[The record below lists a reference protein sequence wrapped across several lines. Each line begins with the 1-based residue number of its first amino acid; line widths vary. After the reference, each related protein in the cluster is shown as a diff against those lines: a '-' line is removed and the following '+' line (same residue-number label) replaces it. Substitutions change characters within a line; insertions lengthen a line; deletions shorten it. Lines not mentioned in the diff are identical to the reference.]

1 MINSNLSSDALAE
14 LLKNAPTIKVDVNH
28 SIVPSVPPPPPPTP
42 PVVNVTPP
50 PLLPSTSLNINA
62 TKKSNKTFWIIG
74 LSVVGG
80 YALFKYLRWLDER
93 NNNTNK

>member
-28 SIVPSVPPPPPPTP
+28 SIVPSVPPPTP
-42 PVVNVTPP
+42 PVVNVTPS
-50 PLLPSTSLNINA
+50 PLLPANSLNINA
-62 TKKSNKTFWIIG
+62 PKKTHKIFWIIG
-74 LSVVGG
+74 LSAVGG
-80 YALFKYLRWLDER
+80 YALFKYLRWLDEK

>member
-28 SIVPSVPPPPPPTP
+28 SIVPSVPPPPTP

-50 PLLPSTSLNINA
+50 PLLPATSLNINA
-62 TKKSNKTFWIIG
+62 PKKSNKTFWIIG

-80 YALFKYLRWLDER
+80 IALFKYLRWLDES

>member
-1 MINSNLSSDALAE
+1 MINTNFSSDALAE

-28 SIVPSVPPPPPPTP
+28 AIVPTVQSTLPTP
-42 PVVNVTPP
+42 PVVNVAPP
-50 PLLPSTSLNINA
+50 TFLPATNLNINA
-62 TKKSNKTFWIIG
+62 PKKSNNTLWLIG

-93 NNNTNK
+93 KYKTNQ

>member
-1 MINSNLSSDALAE
+1 MINSKLSSDALTE

-28 SIVPSVPPPPPPTP
+28 AIVASVQPTLPTP
-42 PVVNVTPP
+42 PVVNVAPP
-50 PLLPSTSLNINA
+50 TFLPATSLNINA
-62 TKKSNKTFWIIG
+62 PKKSNKTFWIIG

-80 YALFKYLRWLDER
+80 YSLFKYLRWLDER

>member
-28 SIVPSVPPPPPPTP
+28 SIVPSIPSTPPTH
-42 PVVNVTPP
+42 PVFNVTPP
-50 PLLPSTSLNINA
+50 PLLPATSLNINA
-62 TKKSNKTFWIIG
+62 PKKSNKTFWIIG

-80 YALFKYLRWLDER
+80 FALFKYLRWLDER

>member
-1 MINSNLSSDALAE
+1 MINTNFSSDALAE

-28 SIVPSVPPPPPPTP
+28 SIVPSVPPTPPTP

-50 PLLPSTSLNINA
+50 PLLPANSLNINA
-62 TKKSNKTFWIIG
+62 PTKSNKTFWIIG

-93 NNNTNK
+93 NNNTKK

>member
-14 LLKNAPTIKVDVNH
+14 LLKNAPTIKVDINH
-28 SIVPSVPPPPPPTP
+28 SIVPSVPPPSPTP
-42 PVVNVTPP
+42 PVVNVTPL
-50 PLLPSTSLNINA
+50 PLLPETSLNNNA
-62 TKKSNKTFWIIG
+62 PKKSNKTFWIIG

-80 YALFKYLRWLDER
+80 FALFKYLRWLDER

>member
-28 SIVPSVPPPPPPTP
+28 SIVPSVPPTPPTS

-50 PLLPSTSLNINA
+50 PLLPATSLNINA

-93 NNNTNK
+93 KYKTNQ